1 MAKPLKDA
9 GMIQLLLMRL
19 NEERLPEALRLKD
32 KVNRG
37 ECLSAYEL
45 SFMKSVMQDT
55 TQARRL
61 AAKYPEYQDLV
72 NRVATLYGEI
82 TQRAA
87 ENQQAASGGR
97 PT

>member
-1 MAKPLKDA
+1 MAKPIKDA
-9 GMIQLLLMRL
+9 GMIQLLLTRL
-19 NEERLPEALRLKD
+19 NEERLPQALRLKD

-37 ECLSAYEL
+37 ECLSEYEL

-61 AAKYPEYQDLV
+61 ATKYPEYQDLV
-72 NRVATLYGEI
+72 DKVAALYGEI

-87 ENQQAASGGR
+87 ENEQATSGGR
-97 PT
+97 PL